1 MKYYLANNNVIIN
14 KTENKL
20 CFIQKYPGDIFCCD
34 GNGRQDVLDTFI
46 SRNNLVEKTLQEAQ
60 SLVNTAITQAQ
71 NNYDTLPESEKDLK
85 NLVRPI
91 NITLPNSIEHYNT
104 MLQEKI
110 DQGLANMS
118 TEPDPR
124 SAPQFLEVR
133 YGFTEAV

>member
-1 MKYYLANNNVIIN
+1 MKYYLANNVTIN
-14 KTENKL
+14 KTESKL
-20 CFIQKYPGDIFCCD
+20 CFIQKYPGNIFCCD

-60 SLVNTAITQAQ
+60 TLVNTAITQAQ
-71 NNYDTLPESEKDLK
+71 NNYDALSESEKDLK